1 MVNIRKLEAELWESA
16 DLLRAGSKLTSN
28 QYCMPVLGLIFLRYV
43 LVWKT
48 FLINQIITRASAGEY
63 RVFNETSTDYKLIVS
78 LLKCI
83 YGESKT
89 SSVVMPKIKKGS
101 IELTAAFAENLS
113 ASLKLEL
120 EFDSQKRE
128 LTIRNY
134 QKKYIRFFLNLN
146 LFTLQYMC

>member
-1 MVNIRKLEAELWESA
+1 
-16 DLLRAGSKLTSN
+16 
-28 QYCMPVLGLIFLRYV
+28 
-43 LVWKT
+43 
-48 FLINQIITRASAGEY
+48 
-63 RVFNETSTDYKLIVS
+63 
-78 LLKCI
+78 
-83 YGESKT
+83 
-89 SSVVMPKIKKGS
+89 MPKIKKGS